1 MITYAES
8 IQKPDAAI
16 FQRACSLSV
25 DLCVSHIERQLV
37 ANEYRVHEVYGRDG
51 GSIVD
56 TRYRDSKAIV
66 PRHDEELA
74 FYIYEVVHQY
84 FLENFSAQPCDSLV
98 LAQTEFFA
106 YSAGVGLKMH
116 ADDHALGAD
125 GRVLKRDVQR
135 GITAILYLNSEFDG
149 GEIHF
154 PKQDLELRPS
164 AGTLVVFPSNRNF
177 PHEVKPILRGQRY
190 SYQRI
195 YGILNGRAESFLAE
209 NEAFGRDG
217 FVITRF

>member
-1 MITYAES
+1 VITYAES
-8 IQKPDAAI
+8 IQKLDAAI
-16 FQRACSLSV
+16 FQGTCSLPV
-25 DLCVSHIERQLV
+25 DLCVSHIERQLL

-51 GSIVD
+51 GSTVD

-66 PRHDEELA
+66 PCHDEELA
-74 FYIYEVVHQY
+74 FYIYEAVHQY
-84 FLENFSAQPCDSLV
+84 FLENFSAQHSDSLV

-125 GRVLKRDVQR
+125 GRVLKLDVQR
-135 GITAILYLNSEFDG
+135 GITAILYLNSEFEG

-154 PKQDLELRPS
+154 PKQGLELRPS
-164 AGTLVVFPSNRNF
+164 AGTLVIFPSNRNF
-177 PHEVKPILRGQRY
+177 PHEVKPIVRGQRY

-195 YGILNGRAESFLAE
+195 YGILD
-209 NEAFGRDG
+209 GRDG
-217 FVITRF
+217 RFVAESSSL

>member
-1 MITYAES
+1 MITYAEF

-16 FQRACSLSV
+16 FQGACTLPV
-25 DLCVSHIERQLV
+25 DSCVSHIESQLI

-51 GSIVD
+51 NSIID

-74 FYIYEVVHQY
+74 FHIYESVYQY
-84 FLENFSAQPCDSLV
+84 FLANFSAHPSDSLV

-106 YSAGVGLKMH
+106 YSPGVGLKMH
-116 ADDHALGAD
+116 SDDHARGVD
-125 GRVLKRDVQR
+125 GSVLKLDVQR

-154 PKQDLELRPS
+154 PKQGLELRPS
-164 AGTLVVFPSNRNF
+164 AGTLVIFPSNRNF
-177 PHEVKPILRGQRY
+177 PHEVKPIVRGQRY

-195 YGILNGRAESFLAE
+195 YGILNGRAGSFLAE
-209 NEAFGRDG
+209 NKISETAT
-217 FVITRF
+217 IES

>member
-16 FQRACSLSV
+16 FQGACSLPV
-25 DLCVSHIERQLV
+25 DLCISHIENQLLV
-37 ANEYRVHEVYGRDG
+37 GEYRVHEVYGRDG

-56 TRYRDSKAIV
+56 TKYRDSKAIV

-74 FYIYEVVHQY
+74 FFIYEAVHQY
-84 FLENFSAQPCDSLV
+84 FLANFLAQPSDTLV

-106 YSAGVGLKMH
+106 YSVGVGLKVH
-116 ADDHALGAD
+116 TDDHVLGTD
-125 GRVLKRDVQR
+125 GRILKLDVQR
-135 GITAILYLNSEFDG
+135 GITAVLYLNSEFDG

-154 PKQDLELRPS
+154 PKQGIELRPS
-164 AGTLVVFPSNRNF
+164 AGTLVIFPSNRNF
-177 PHEVKPILRGQRY
+177 PHEVKPIVHGQRY

-195 YGILNGRAESFLAE
+195 YGILNGRAGSFLPEIAAME
-209 NEAFGRDG
+209 
-217 FVITRF
+217 V